1 MKTFEENIIVILL
14 FRYNQYR
21 TLTPRIGLSVSHY
34 SYSSVT
40 LREPPNQ
47 RLSHYPHCGFH
58 KLTHYPL
65 SRWPECQRQEGRN
78 QEGPK
83 SCQPKHLVA
92 VSC

>member
-40 LREPPNQ
+40 LRGP
-47 RLSHYPHCGFH
+47 
-58 KLTHYPL
+58 LTHK
-65 SRWPECQRQEGRN
+65 G
-78 QEGPK
+78 
-83 SCQPKHLVA
+83 
-92 VSC
+92 